1 MPTLS
6 ELLQMQQRPMGLMG
20 MMPQPQMPTL
30 SGLLGIGNAQ
40 AADTFQA
47 NRGGNSY
54 VAPPAYVGQSVAAN
68 QGGDQVKAQAM
79 RELQQMG
86 PPQVWAPAQAAAN
99 QARMLQLQA
108 IVRGQM
114 R

>member
-6 ELLQMQQRPMGLMG
+6 ELLQGLRGQQPMGVMG
-20 MMPQPQMPTL
+20 QMQAPTL
-30 SGLLGIGNAQ
+30 SGLLGIGNAG

-47 NRGGNSY
+47 NRGKDSY
-54 VAPPAYVGQSVAAN
+54 VAPPSYVGQSVAAN
-68 QGGDQVKAQAM
+68 QGGDQAKAAAM
-79 RELQQMG
+79 RELAALG
-86 PPQVWAPAQAAAN
+86 PPTMWPAERQAAN
-99 QARMLQLQA
+99 MARMQQLQA